1 MFWKSLGPIIYV
13 GNVQLYTT
21 YFNITED
28 QVNTMVTIFYDIN
41 GNFYQNNVPCHTTRV
56 VQ

>member
-41 GNFYQNNVPCHTTRV
+41 GNFYQNNVPCHTT
-56 VQ
+56 